1 MQKYRAAFFPQK
13 LQGKLKNTS
22 KSDLK
27 LKIPDGLYNQTVL
40 TSMAFQMPVG
50 VLTACTT
57 PSCRITSSTDA
68 QGSINSQNEFLYYPL
83 LIKDP
88 KEKASFHI
96 LAYLPFVLLLL
107 PLLSPVPIASA
118 PTGNGNNVLPFT

>member
-27 LKIPDGLYNQTVL
+27 LKTPDVLYNQTGL

-50 VLTACTT
+50 ALTACTT
-57 PSCRITSSTDA
+57 HT
-68 QGSINSQNEFLYYPL
+68 QLQNY
-83 LIKDP
+83 I
-88 KEKASFHI
+88 FHWRSR
-96 LAYLPFVLLLL
+96 V
-107 PLLSPVPIASA
+107 
-118 PTGNGNNVLPFT
+118 N

>member
-27 LKIPDGLYNQTVL
+27 LKIPDVLYNQTVL

-57 PSCRITSSTDA
+57 HLAAELHLSLTLKGQLILKMNSYIT
-68 QGSINSQNEFLYYPL
+68 PC
-83 LIKDP
+83 
-88 KEKASFHI
+88 
-96 LAYLPFVLLLL
+96 
-107 PLLSPVPIASA
+107 
-118 PTGNGNNVLPFT
+118 